1 MQIYI
6 DADACPVKDEAAKV
20 AARHNLIIHYV
31 SNSHMRLPFGDNV
44 KRVVV
49 MAGADAADDWIVEQV
64 VPNDIVVTADVP
76 LAARAHKK
84 GARVISNSGK
94 AFTEDSIHM
103 ALAMRNLM
111 SNLREATPDIRGS
124 NAAFSPRERSQ
135 FLQELEKVIQLV
147 KRSSANSHTVIPA
160 KAGT

>member
-31 SNSHMRLPFGDNV
+31 SNSHMRLPLGENV

-64 VPNDIVVTADVP
+64 EPHDIVVTADIP

-111 SNLREATPDIRGS
+111 SELRETTPDMRGT
-124 NAAFSPRERSQ
+124 NEAFTSRDRSQ
-135 FLQELEKVIQLV
+135 FLQALETAIQLV
-147 KRSSANSHTVIPA
+147 KRSV
-160 KAGT
+160 

>member
-31 SNSHMRLPFGDNV
+31 SNSHMRLPVGENV
-44 KRVVV
+44 RRMVVK
-49 MAGADAADDWIVEQV
+49 AGADAADDWIVEQAL
-64 VPNDIVVTADVP
+64 PNDIVVTADIP

-111 SNLREATPDIRGS
+111 SDLREATPEMRGS
-124 NAAFSPRERSQ
+124 NAAFSPRDRSQ
-135 FLQELEKVIQLV
+135 FLQSLESAVQV
-147 KRSSANSHTVIPA
+147 AKRSVT
-160 KAGT
+160 

>member
-31 SNSHMRLPFGDNV
+31 SNSHMRLPEGANV
-44 KRVVV
+44 NRMVV
-49 MAGADAADDWIVEQV
+49 MAGADVADDWIVEQV
-64 VPNDIVVTADVP
+64 IPNDIVVTADIP

-94 AFTEDSIHM
+94 TFTEDSIHM

-111 SNLREATPDIRGS
+111 TDLRETTEMRGS
-124 NAAFSPRERSQ
+124 NAAFTPRDRSQ
-135 FLQELEKVIQLV
+135 FLQAMETAIQLV
-147 KRSSANSHTVIPA
+147 KRSV
-160 KAGT
+160 

>member
-20 AARHNLIIHYV
+20 AARHHLIIHYV
-31 SNSHMRLPFGDNV
+31 SNSHMRLPFGENV
-44 KRVVV
+44 RRMVV
-49 MAGADAADDWIVEQV
+49 MAGADAADDWIIEQIE
-64 VPNDIVVTADVP
+64 PNDIVVTADIP

-84 GARVISNSGK
+84 GARVISNTGK

-111 SNLREATPDIRGS
+111 TELRETTEMRGS
-124 NAAFSPRERSQ
+124 NAAFTPRDRSQ
-135 FLQELEKVIQLV
+135 FLQSLESAVQV
-147 KRSSANSHTVIPA
+147 AKRSVT
-160 KAGT
+160 

>member
-31 SNSHMRLPFGDNV
+31 SNSYMRLPFGENV
-44 KRVVV
+44 KRMVV

-64 VPNDIVVTADVP
+64 QPNDIVVTADIP

-84 GARVISNSGK
+84 GARIISNTGK

-111 SNLREATPDIRGS
+111 ADLRETTELKGS
-124 NAAFSPRERSQ
+124 NAAFSPRDRSQ
-135 FLQELEKVIQLV
+135 FLQSMEAAIQLV
-147 KRSSANSHTVIPA
+147 KRSV
-160 KAGT
+160 

>member
-31 SNSHMRLPFGDNV
+31 SNSHMRLPFGENV
-44 KRVVV
+44 KRMVV
-49 MAGADAADDWIVEQV
+49 MAGADAADDWIVEQAL
-64 VPNDIVVTADVP
+64 PNDIVVTADIP

-111 SNLREATPDIRGS
+111 TDLRETTEMRGS
-124 NAAFSPRERSQ
+124 NAAFTPRDRSQ
-135 FLQELEKVIQLV
+135 FLQAMETAIQLV
-147 KRSSANSHTVIPA
+147 KRSV
-160 KAGT
+160 